1 MQTVTVQR
9 TECTTLLS
17 VKIVNSLC
25 PKRNAGRESRPHW
38 INKYP
43 KEIIRN
49 KHTERKNKRW
59 ISRELTVC
67 WDKLKTARSQ
77 AELNTE
83 NDIKTNS
90 KSFSSYPNKKENE
103 ERRNGINGSYT
114 GSGLST
120 QQRWKTI
127 QVGLEHWRSISSM
140 EQKVDYWARM
150 KNQWNKG
157 RPVNHCHDRR
167 KNQST

>member
-1 MQTVTVQR
+1 MCNKHSWFQYRKLCKTDANCYRSQIAQR
-9 TECTTLLS
+9 TECTILLS
-17 VKIVNSLC
+17 VKIVSSLC

-59 ISRELTVC
+59 ISRELKMC

-90 KSFSSYPNKKENE
+90 QSFSSYPNKKRTRKE
-103 ERRNGINGSYT
+103 EMGSLGVALCQYSALSEGERQRR
-114 GSGLST
+114 
-120 QQRWKTI
+120 
-127 QVGLEHWRSISSM
+127 
-140 EQKVDYWARM
+140 
-150 KNQWNKG
+150 
-157 RPVNHCHDRR
+157 
-167 KNQST
+167 